1 MQVKPADKDKKKG
14 LSLKIQSAKV
24 FLISMWRQEVNFVLP
39 DDRKLFVGMISKT
52 TSEDD
57 LRLMFAPFGTIEN
70 VTVLRDADKRSKGI
84 KFWLCFWGYVASIN

>member
-1 MQVKPADKDKKKG
+1 MGHTMQVKPADKDKKKG
-14 LSLKIQSAKV
+14 WNVKKIQYSIQM
-24 FLISMWRQEVNFVLP
+24 LITAHYSCQNFSL

-70 VTVLRDADKRSKGI
+70 ATVLRDADKRSKGERQFCI
-84 KFWLCFWGYVASIN
+84 YSN